1 MTLFPDHRA
10 SDHGDWWHPQSSRG
24 DSWESHLDPKS
35 PKSSRTRWSRSQMA
49 QMASRGWNSNAS
61 LLRRKKTGG
70 KNLEEK
76 ILLWWW
82 LDVINYCFFWLG
94 LLNLSWAGKSI
105 WKRAADIQIF
115 QIQKKPSLSNVSL
128 GPLDIQRRHDFFRPS
143 NFQGCAHRPKSHETI
158 ALSDLSQLTSRKT
171 PGEFFIRPKK
181 WGFSWRYPAKTNT
194 EKSYYFYLFF
204 QCVVT
209 KINRLT

>member
-1 MTLFPDHRA
+1 METDDILSRQEAIPGRVISIQRVQNHPGLAGLGLRWLRWPVEDGIVMHR
-10 SDHGDWWHPQSSRG
+10 
-24 DSWESHLDPKS
+24 SW
-35 PKSSRTRWSRSQMA
+35 
-49 QMASRGWNSNAS
+49 GG
-61 LLRRKKTGG
+61 KKPGG
-70 KNLEEK
+70 KNLEAVALMMTWCNE
-76 ILLWWW
+76 IAFLG
-82 LDVINYCFFWLG
+82 LD

-115 QIQKKPSLSNVSL
+115 KIQKKPSLSNVSL